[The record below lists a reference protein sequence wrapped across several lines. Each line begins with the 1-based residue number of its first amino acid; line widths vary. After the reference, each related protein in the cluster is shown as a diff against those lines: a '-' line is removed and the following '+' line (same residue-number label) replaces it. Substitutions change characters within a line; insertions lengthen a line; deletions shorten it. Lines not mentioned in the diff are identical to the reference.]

1 MERSSVLGGRYS
13 NANLAKQSYLQPS
26 SNSAITLTISHRI
39 GEFTS
44 SATQEQMRLG
54 FGLGEPMRASGTVWT
69 RLHSTQDLG
78 HGTRA
83 NSTHVQVWNL
93 IWSRIA
99 TKYRPRSHWIGTFA
113 GFAFPQ
119 QESVPGWWW
128 LRYTYAKPTW
138 ISWIGNLVGDL
149 HDMAARISQ
158 RYEFGLL
165 HVKGTID

>member
-1 MERSSVLGGRYS
+1 MAGIATLILPNKVTYNRPVTLPLRSPSPIES
-13 NANLAKQSYLQPS
+13 ENLHPQPLK
-26 SNSAITLTISHRI
+26 NKWGWVSAW
-39 GEFTS
+39 
-44 SATQEQMRLG
+44 
-54 FGLGEPMRASGTVWT
+54 GEPMRASGTVWT